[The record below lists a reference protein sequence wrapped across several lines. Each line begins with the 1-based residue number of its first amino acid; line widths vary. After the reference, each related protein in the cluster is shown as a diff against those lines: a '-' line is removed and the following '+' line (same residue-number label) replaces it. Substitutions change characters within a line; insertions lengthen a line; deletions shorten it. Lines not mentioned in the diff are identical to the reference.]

1 MEHLL
6 TILDDELRTLT
17 DLVACTQLE
26 QQHLLA
32 FEPGGLEEVVGRKQ
46 RLLDREDQHRRQREA
61 AVRTAMAERGLGGE
75 TLTDLIDALPETLGR
90 ALSDRRDS
98 LRAILTAL
106 QELTAVSA
114 FHATRHLRFTR
125 MARRK
130 LAGTQHSG
138 PAYDRSGSARREMGG
153 GLSLNACV

>member
-6 TILDDELRTLT
+6 TMLDDELRTLS

-32 FEPGGLEEVVGRKQ
+32 FEAEGLEEVVGRKQ
-46 RLLDREDQHRRQREA
+46 RLLDLEDQLRWKREVAVQA
-61 AVRTAMAERGLGGE
+61 ALAEQGARGK
-75 TLTDLIDALPETLGR
+75 TLTDLVNALPASAGSE
-90 ALSDRRDS
+90 LSERRDS

-114 FHATRHLRFTR
+114 FHANRHLRFTR
-125 MARRK
+125 TARRK
-130 LAGTQHSG
+130 LAGSQHSG